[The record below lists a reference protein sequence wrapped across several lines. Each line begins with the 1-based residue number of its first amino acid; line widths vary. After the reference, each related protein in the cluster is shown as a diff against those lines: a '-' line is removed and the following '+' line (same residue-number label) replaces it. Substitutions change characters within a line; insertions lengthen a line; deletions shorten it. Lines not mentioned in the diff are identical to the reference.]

1 MSMLSVNNITASYGS
16 IQAIK
21 GISLD
26 VNQGEMIAVVG
37 ANGAGKSTLLKC
49 ILGLMT
55 TTGGSI
61 SFMGKNITHAASD
74 RIVKMGI
81 AMVPE
86 GRQIFSGLSVMENL
100 KMGAYSRS
108 RKENIEP
115 DIEQIFSIFP
125 RLKER
130 CQQKGGSLSGGEQ
143 QMLAVGRA
151 LMAKPKLLLLDELSM
166 GLAPIMV
173 ESLFESIMEVKD
185 SGVTIIL
192 IEQDAMLAL
201 KHANRAYVLETGVV
215 ALEGAASQLLD
226 DDRMRAVYLGG

>member
-1 MSMLSVNNITASYGS
+1 MSMLSVNNISASYGS
-16 IQAIK
+16 IQALK
-21 GISLD
+21 GVSLEVD
-26 VNQGEMIAVVG
+26 QGEMVAVVG

-49 ILGLMT
+49 ILGLLE

-61 SFMGKNITHAASD
+61 SFLGQDITNASSD
-74 RIVKMGI
+74 RIVKMGL

-108 RKENIEP
+108 RKDNIEP
-115 DIEQIFSIFP
+115 DIERVFSIFP
-125 RLKER
+125 QLKER
-130 CQQKGGSLSGGEQ
+130 SQQKGGSLSGGEQ

-151 LMAKPKLLLLDELSM
+151 LMAKPKMLLLDELSM

-173 ESLFESIMEVKD
+173 ESLFASILEIKAG
-185 SGVTIIL
+185 GVTTIL

-201 KHANRAYVLETGVV
+201 QHADRAYVLETGVV
-215 ALEGAASQLLD
+215 ALEGQASQLLN

>member
-1 MSMLSVNNITASYGS
+1 
-16 IQAIK
+16 
-21 GISLD
+21 
-26 VNQGEMIAVVG
+26 
-37 ANGAGKSTLLKC
+37 
-49 ILGLMT
+49 
-55 TTGGSI
+55 
-61 SFMGKNITHAASD
+61 
-74 RIVKMGI
+74 
-81 AMVPE
+81 
-86 GRQIFSGLSVMENL
+86 
-100 KMGAYSRS
+100 
-108 RKENIEP
+108 
-115 DIEQIFSIFP
+115 
-125 RLKER
+125 
-130 CQQKGGSLSGGEQ
+130 
-143 QMLAVGRA
+143 MLAVGRA